1 MVGPMVCTVKD
12 KLSVVTLL
20 VCGTM
25 VTLTNDLC
33 DLKCPKDFSRDP
45 FFHSVELK
53 RSTFTAKR
61 SPGLYVEP
69 LSPSNGI
76 FGAMFGVI
84 FGIHRSHFDTVHW
97 SLQDPVTVHWS
108 LRCLPDL

>member
-1 MVGPMVCTVKD
+1 MVGPMVSTVKD
-12 KLSVVTLL
+12 KWSFVTL
-20 VCGTM
+20 CGTM

-61 SPGLYVEP
+61 STGLYVEP

-76 FGAMFGVI
+76 FGAI
-84 FGIHRSHFDTVHW
+84 FGDNLLVFLAI
-97 SLQDPVTVHWS
+97 
-108 LRCLPDL
+108 LRDRKKRARHVQRMYTLN

>member
-12 KLSVVTLL
+12 KWSVVTLL

-61 SPGLYVEP
+61 STGLYVEP

-76 FGAMFGVI
+76 FGATFGDNLLVFLAI
-84 FGIHRSHFDTVHW
+84 
-97 SLQDPVTVHWS
+97 
-108 LRCLPDL
+108 LRDRKKRARHVQRMYTLN